1 MGEPW
6 KKYNGLG
13 FQSLLVAYM
22 GIMSAKDGSFD
33 YLSQCAL
40 LCHIMVKSVIWGSKI
55 MHSCVPNALGMI

>member
-40 LCHIMVKSVIWGSKI
+40 LCPLWLNLSFGVLKS
-55 MHSCVPNALGMI
+55 CTPNALGMI